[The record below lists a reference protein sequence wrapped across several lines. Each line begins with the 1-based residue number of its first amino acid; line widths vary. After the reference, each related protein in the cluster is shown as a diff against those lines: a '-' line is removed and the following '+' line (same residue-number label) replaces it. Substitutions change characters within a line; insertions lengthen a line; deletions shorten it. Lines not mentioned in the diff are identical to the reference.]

1 MTNRSFLILF
11 LLLLNVIVTKAQWPQ
26 WYPTATAEKVLSLIE
41 SYDKGYLIAGTI
53 SNNNTN
59 KGYGL
64 LIKTDVNGNIIWK
77 KLFGDESSLT
87 RFHNVIQTSDGGI
100 ALSGSINSDTALFV
114 KLNPC
119 GEVEWSRVLLDR
131 KNILTTD
138 IIELVDSSLQTMAT
152 NWDIGN
158 PYDSK
163 SFFIK
168 LNKNGNFIQ
177 MDSLPQNEFCQPNPL
192 ATEIIRT
199 NDNNYMITSSTANIG
214 GQSLWTKT
222 NTEMDKIWDL
232 CWPEFYLT
240 VLGKTIQSLNGD
252 YYTTAGSP
260 TGSAFTNAP
269 KIYKFDQNGIPIKV
283 FDSLKLQVSG
293 YVTAGAICMF
303 NDTVLV
309 AGFAFENFNTPY
321 IYSSY
326 LIVTDTSGKK
336 IQEIPLTN
344 SKNLPIELIKT
355 YDDKVIALYQNEDND
370 IAMCKFEKYTNS
382 YFYLYYSGNN
392 PGAIVYDSLCNVS
405 ILRDT
410 TVLSPLVIA
419 GIHEYASKQKL
430 KANIEIW
437 PNPAFSIVN
446 ARLQQKS
453 RKGDQLVLINSLGQI
468 KMVIPTVDS
477 VYLMDIN
484 VLGLTEGIY
493 ILQHIR
499 QGLCLETGKF
509 VVKK

>member
-1 MTNRSFLILF
+1 MTNRSFFLLF
-11 LLLLNVIVTKAQWPQ
+11 LLLLNVLVTKAQWPQ
-26 WYPTATAEKVLSLIE
+26 WFPTATAEKVLSLIE
-41 SYDKGYLIAGTI
+41 TYDKGYLIAGTI

-64 LIKTDVNGNIIWK
+64 LIKTDVNGNILWQ

-131 KNILTTD
+131 KDILATD
-138 IIELVDSSLQTMAT
+138 IIELADSSLQTMTT

-158 PYDSK
+158 PYNSK

-214 GQSLWTKT
+214 GQSFWIKT

-232 CWPEFYLT
+232 CWPEFYMT
-240 VLGKTIQSLNGD
+240 SLGKTIQASNGD

-269 KIYKFDQNGIPIKV
+269 KIYKFDQSGTPIKV
-283 FDSLKLQVSG
+283 IDSLELQVSG
-293 YVTAGAICMF
+293 YVAPGAICMF
-303 NDTVLV
+303 NDTVVV
-309 AGFAFENFNTPY
+309 AGFVNFNSSHAHP
-321 IYSSY
+321 SY

-336 IQEIPLTN
+336 IQGFPLSY

-355 YDDKVIALYQNEDND
+355 YDNKLIVLYQDEDND
-370 IAMCKFEKYTNS
+370 IAMCKFEKYINS
-382 YFYLYYSGNN
+382 YYYLYYSGINSED
-392 PGAIVYDSLCNVS
+392 IVYDSLCNMS
-405 ILRDT
+405 ILSDT
-410 TVLSPLVIA
+410 TALWPQVIT
-419 GIHEYASKQKL
+419 GLHEYSSKQEP

-437 PNPAFSIVN
+437 PNPAFSMVN
-446 ARLQQKS
+446 ARLQQKCE
-453 RKGDQLVLINSLGQI
+453 KGDQMLLINSLGQI
-468 KMVIPTVDS
+468 KMVIHTVDS
-477 VYLMDIN
+477 VYLMDIDISD
-484 VLGLTEGIY
+484 LTEGMY
-493 ILQHIR
+493 VLQHVR
-499 QGLCLETGKF
+499 HGQSLETGKF